1 MKANLTELFDR
12 IRETIEACGPDIKK
26 HDEAVLA
33 ITMCIGD
40 GINTETDIIRVLV
53 TYGFDGGHIANM
65 LDDRKGP
72 FRNSEHWR
80 VDANGRYH
88 LIDDDQ

>member
-1 MKANLTELFDR
+1 MKTSLTELFDR
-12 IRETIEACGPDIKK
+12 IRDAIDACGPAINR
-26 HDEAVLA
+26 HDQAVLA

-40 GINTETDIIRVLV
+40 GVNTMPDIIRVLV

-65 LDDRKGP
+65 LDDRRGP

-80 VDANGRYH
+80 VDANGRHH
-88 LIDDDQ
+88 LVDD